1 MKKPFAIALV
11 MLLLV
16 FLCHAVPSR
25 AADVPEGEQEFIK
38 NCAVC
43 HPEGRNII
51 NAAKT
56 LHKKSLLANGI
67 QGAADIVAKMR
78 NPGPGMTQF
87 DEKAIPDQ
95 TAKAIAEYILK
106 TFP

>member
-1 MKKPFAIALV
+1 MKRIFIGPLIVISLV
-11 MLLLV
+11 LI
-16 FLCHAVPSR
+16 CRGVPAQ
-25 AADVPEGEQEFIK
+25 AADGSQGQQGFIK

-56 LHKKSLLANGI
+56 LQKKNLLANGI
-67 QGAADIVAKMR
+67 RDAADIVRNMR
-78 NPGPGMTQF
+78 NPGPGMTRF
-87 DEKAIPDQ
+87 DEKAIPEE

-106 TFP
+106 TFK